1 MNEQDIL
8 FEVQYKDT
16 LELMEEI
23 FKHISTKNRRVCGTI
38 FAVSCLIFLPSAF
51 LLGKK
56 YIFWFLFSLGYLI
69 FTLIRHKLYARKYIK
84 QMTAHYDGQ
93 MPDQFFRFTEDTVY
107 SVQGD
112 LIFHLPLRKL
122 TRVTAT
128 RNVLNLYAG
137 KTHRLSI
144 VKGAFIK
151 GSYQEFLAFLR
162 AKCPDLK
169 IPE

>member
-1 MNEQDIL
+1 MYSSFCCL
-8 FEVQYKDT
+8 
-16 LELMEEI
+16 
-23 FKHISTKNRRVCGTI
+23 I
-38 FAVSCLIFLPSAF
+38 FAVSCLIFLPAAF
-51 LLGKK
+51 VVGGK
-56 YIFWFLFSLGYLI
+56 YIFLFLFTLGYLI
-69 FTLIRHKLYARKYIK
+69 FVLTRHKLYARRYIK

-122 TRVTAT
+122 TRATAT

-144 VKGAFIK
+144 VKDAFVK
-151 GSYQEFLAFLR
+151 GSYEEFLAFLR

>member
-16 LELMEEI
+16 QELMEEI
-23 FKHISTKNRRVCGTI
+23 FKHISTKTRRIYGTV
-38 FAVSCLIFLPSAF
+38 FSVGCLIFLPSIF
-51 LLGKK
+51 VLGGK

-69 FTLIRHKLYARKYIK
+69 FILTRHKLYARRYIK
-84 QMTAHYDGQ
+84 QMMTHYDGV

-122 TRVTAT
+122 TRATAT
-128 RNVLNLYAG
+128 RNTLNLYAG
-137 KTHRLSI
+137 KTHRLTI
-144 VKGAFIK
+144 VKVAFIK

-162 AKCPDLK
+162 AKCPDLVL
-169 IPE
+169 PE